1 MQSLRN
7 PLAILLVAL
16 AASAAGGT
24 AGQAP
29 KAAPLAG
36 PAVLETW
43 GSGALDHWRADGGS
57 TTNPILTA
65 AVVPSPSGIGEALR
79 TTATPGTGECR
90 PVSVTRSFDA
100 AKVQAYDAYLDA
112 FVVFRSSDED
122 AQPVFIRVELFDD
135 AGGKIGQREYY
146 AGGLIPRTLR
156 NTGKATEL
164 PVAGGVVRIP
174 LHHVTYRYVTF
185 SRMAVSLVHQ
195 GCGGTSEL
203 TLGTMVFCPS
213 AKSCGLTISEAPAD
227 GAAEVKR
234 LLGTL
239 DDNPIGSYLRG
250 IVPAPRIA
258 PARPS
263 PPPVPKPMVQRVSWT
278 PGVSWTPAQP
288 AGQCNA
294 SIEAYIQDARRINAV
309 IGERPDLKGR
319 LTDLTTSMLGALKLP
334 EGSGA
339 ALAKDITERVVDQYG
354 MLTAL
359 GEQVGT
365 EEYEQASA
373 TITTLVLKNLLAQVE
388 GPAHFGKLTKTG
400 HSWLQAYLRSIP
412 DHQRDMV
419 IDNLKVVLKDQSK
432 YVEVLTTG
440 MSVDLGTVVGGLS
453 EGQVRDAMQ
462 TLVLN
467 VATTMSPQFA
477 LVKSS
482 LLAMNEGAVAAQ
494 TYVADGEVTAMYA
507 AWKEDPKGDYDL
519 DRRYRFTNQA
529 MLATKRVM
537 RSLGSGVDPRT
548 GAERNITDAEA
559 DKFLLK
565 QFESW
570 QKAEAAAANH
580 TEALSRAWQ
589 AYGKSDQFCVGTAL
603 DKQVWPEGRTTGR
616 TWNKLW
622 DSCYEAIERFKKYA
636 ALHVQVSR
644 EFRSWQRSG
653 TECSSDGSM
662 DLGVQQ
668 LACTYIQDG
677 ANAYYDALGERIDRC
692 GWLSKPLARI
702 KADRQ
707 KGIARELQSL
717 TPLKLQAVLRNI
729 DNEKLLACLCRQMN
743 RNYEP
748 LGKGCDPD
756 VSKGLCLLDAFGCSR
771 DAPPMDAYRLSVCG
785 VDKAVTDHLF
795 RVRLAQGRNK

>member
-7 PLAILLVAL
+7 PLFILLIATAT
-16 AASAAGGT
+16 AATAAGT
-24 AGQAP
+24 VRQAP
-29 KAAPLAG
+29 KTETLAG
-36 PAVLETW
+36 PAVLESW
-43 GSGALDHWRADGGS
+43 GPGALDRWRADGGS
-57 TTNPILTA
+57 NTNPVLTA
-65 AVVPSPSGIGEALR
+65 SIMPSPSGIGEALR
-79 TTATPGTGECR
+79 TIAAPGNGECR

-112 FVVFRSSDED
+112 FVVIRSSDED
-122 AQPVFIRVELFDD
+122 AQPVFLRVELFDE
-135 AGGKIGQREYY
+135 AGAKIGQRDYY
-146 AGGLIPRTLR
+146 GGGLIPRSLR
-156 NTGKATEL
+156 NSGKATEL
-164 PVAGGVVRIP
+164 PIAAGVVRIP

-185 SRMAVSLVHQ
+185 SRLTVSIVHQ
-195 GCGGTSEL
+195 GCGGTSEVTVGGL
-203 TLGTMVFCPS
+203 VFCPN
-213 AKSCGLTISEAPAD
+213 AKSCGLTVKEAPAD
-227 GAAEVKR
+227 GAAEVQR

-258 PARPS
+258 PAARPS
-263 PPPVPKPMVQRVSWT
+263 APPVPKPMVQRVSWT
-278 PGVSWTPAQP
+278 TAQP
-288 AGQCNA
+288 AGQCDA
-294 SIEAYIQDARRINAV
+294 SIEEYIEDARRINAV

-319 LTDLTTSMLGALKLP
+319 LADLATSMLGALKLP

-339 ALAKDITERVVDQYG
+339 AIAKDITERVVDHYD

-359 GEQVGT
+359 GEQVGN
-365 EEYEQASA
+365 EEFEQASA
-373 TITTLVLKNLLAQVE
+373 TITTLVLKNLLAQVD
-388 GPAHFGKLTKTG
+388 GPAHFGKLSKTG
-400 HSWLQAYLRSIP
+400 HTWLQAYLRGIP
-412 DHQRDMV
+412 DHRRDMV
-419 IDNLKVVLKDQSK
+419 IDNLRIVLKDQPK
-432 YVEVLTTG
+432 YVEALSTG
-440 MSVDLGTVVGGLS
+440 MSLDLGTVAGGLS

-467 VATTMSPQFA
+467 LATTLSPQFA

-482 LLAMNEGAVAAQ
+482 LLAMNESALAAQ

-519 DRRYRFTNQA
+519 DPKYRFTNQA
-529 MLATKRVM
+529 LLATKRVM
-537 RSLGSGVDPRT
+537 RPLGFGVDPRT

-565 QFESW
+565 QFETW

-580 TEALSRAWQ
+580 TEALSRAWE

-616 TWNKLW
+616 TWKRLW
-622 DSCYEAIERFKKYA
+622 DGCYEAIERFKKYA
-636 ALHVQVSR
+636 ALHVQVDR
-644 EFRSWQRSG
+644 EFRGWHRSG
-653 TECSSDGSM
+653 TECSSGGMM

-692 GWLSKPLARI
+692 GWLSRPLERI

-707 KGIARELQSL
+707 KGVARELQSL
-717 TPLKLQAVLRNI
+717 TPLKLQAVLQNI
-729 DNEKLLACLCRQMN
+729 GSEKSLACLCRQMN

-771 DAPPMDAYRLSVCG
+771 DAPPMDTYRLSVCG
-785 VDKAVTDHLF
+785 VDKAVTAHLF
-795 RVRLAQGRNK
+795 RVRLAQGRGK